1 MKSFF
6 VESFSKRRKREQ
18 LYRRSLAS
26 TEKIIRHVSLM
37 NNFQR
42 SFHISWNARNDKEK
56 ELKILARLGER
67 WAENHDSRSSN
78 VYIYVYVSLNREEF
92 CEKFHKKF
100 RHSGREE
107 KKNRVAIKSYYTNIL
122 SFRLANFP
130 SIIHFSPLYLF
141 LSRGKKKERGI
152 KRNR

>member
-42 SFHISWNARNDKEK
+42 SFHISWNARNEDRTKKKSWKSWPGREK
-56 ELKILARLGER
+56 DEPKTTIPD
-67 WAENHDSRSSN
+67 HQT
-78 VYIYVYVSLNREEF
+78 YIYMYMSLYIERYFERNFIKNSATLAGRKKRIASQLKAIIRIFSRFAWQISLPLSTSLPFIYSSLVERKRKEE
-92 CEKFHKKF
+92 
-100 RHSGREE
+100 
-107 KKNRVAIKSYYTNIL
+107 
-122 SFRLANFP
+122 
-130 SIIHFSPLYLF
+130 
-141 LSRGKKKERGI
+141 
-152 KRNR
+152 